1 MGSQLYIDRCGEQ
14 VFRPPFTATVRD
26 YYGFVV
32 RADQKVIQA
41 RICERYFNSPLRQAG
56 RFMGFPHVIFVFS
69 NVENARSVARN
80 YSELGSFSYG
90 EAAVWALIGD
100 RETQQLRWFQPYI
113 FVDDPVAMVTGREIY
128 GFPKTLGS
136 FRIPNGPIAPDRLW
150 VKTSIVQDRGAQG
163 SQQLL
168 FEVGRRPGST
178 AACSG
183 CNEDDFM
190 VQLLQMLKVNPQYFE
205 DFEIPAEM
213 ATQFYK
219 DLSAMQLPLMFLKE
233 FRSAVTPTQADGML
247 IQEAKCQITQ
257 FRNAGLYNGI
267 YELAIND
274 VISHPIRNDLGLA
287 GGQLHVEAAFYM
299 SFDFQLGTCIKLS

>member
-1 MGSQLYIDRCGEQ
+1 MERQLYIDRCGEQ
-14 VFRPPFTATVRD
+14 IFPPPFTATARD
-26 YYGFVV
+26 YYGFVI

-41 RICERYFNSPLRQAG
+41 HICERYFNSPLRHAG
-56 RFMGFPHVIFVFS
+56 RFIAFPHVIFIFS
-69 NVENARSVARN
+69 NVENARSAAEN
-80 YSELGSFSYG
+80 YSELGSFSYR
-90 EAAVWALIGD
+90 EAAVWTLIGD
-100 RETQQLRWFQPYI
+100 REAQQLRWFQPYM
-113 FVDDPVAMVTGREIY
+113 FVDESVAMVTGREIY

-136 FRIPNGPIAPDRLW
+136 FRIPNGPTAPDRLW
-150 VKTSIVQDRGAQG
+150 VKTSVVQDRGAQG

-168 FEVGRRPGST
+168 FEAGRRPDST

-190 VQLLQMLKVNPQYFE
+190 AQLLHMLKVNPKYFE
-205 DFEIPAEM
+205 QFEIPAEM

-233 FRSAVTPTQADGML
+233 FRSAVNPTHADGML
-247 IQEAKCQITQ
+247 IQEAKCQITR
-257 FRNAGLYNGI
+257 FRNAGLYNGT

-287 GGQLHVEAAFYM
+287 KGQLQVEAAFYL
-299 SFDFQLGTCIKLS
+299 SFDFELGTCAILS